1 MIKKYSEL
9 DRTDLTP
16 VWIGNQERG
25 DGSEFALYNIGRH
38 TVSIHTLWE
47 RGITPICECC
57 HQRTACYENGL
68 CSFCEKGRGNA

>member
-25 DGSEFALYNIGRH
+25 DGSEFACYTHNGKFK
-38 TVSIHTLWE
+38 SIHTLRE
-47 RGITPICECC
+47 QGITPICGCC
-57 HQRTACYENGL
+57 KQRTACYENGL
-68 CSFCEKGRGNA
+68 CSFCEKGRE